1 MNHARLI
8 FDDAPEFIP
17 VPREM
22 QHRKVE
28 ITFLPLDD
36 ELMPNQSVRPKALA
50 SDDSTPETQM
60 NLLLSDEFLAS
71 LENINKPRSLLELV
85 GKGKGCFKSAAEVDA
100 FIRAERDAWED

>member
-8 FDDAPEFIP
+8 FEDAPEFIP

-36 ELMPNQSVRPKALA
+36 ELTVN
-50 SDDSTPETQM
+50 STPETHK

-71 LENINKPRSLLELV
+71 LENIDKPRSLLELI
-85 GKGKGCFKSAAEVDA
+85 GKGKGCFNNAAEVDA
-100 FIRAERDAWED
+100 FIRAERDAWGD

>member
-8 FDDAPEFIP
+8 FEDAPEFIP
-17 VPREM
+17 VPPEM

-36 ELMPNQSVRPKALA
+36 ESTPNSPVRQKILVT
-50 SDDSTPETQM
+50 DNSTPETHK
-60 NLLLSDEFLAS
+60 NLLLSEEFLAS
-71 LENINKPRSLLELV
+71 LENINKPRSLLELI
-85 GKGKGCFKSAAEVDA
+85 GKGKGCFNNAAEVDA

>member
-8 FDDAPEFIP
+8 FEDAPAFIP

-36 ELMPNQSVRPKALA
+36 DLSPSPSIKQAN
-50 SDDSTPETQM
+50 
-60 NLLLSDEFLAS
+60 NLLLSDDFLAS
-71 LENINKPRSLLELV
+71 LENIDKPRSLLELM
-85 GKGKGCFKSAAEVDA
+85 GKGKGCFKDTAEVDA

>member
-8 FDDAPEFIP
+8 FEDAPAFIP

-36 ELMPNQSVRPKALA
+36 DLSPSPSIKEAN
-50 SDDSTPETQM
+50 
-60 NLLLSDEFLAS
+60 NLLLSDDFLAS
-71 LENINKPRSLLELV
+71 LEK
-85 GKGKGCFKSAAEVDA
+85 
-100 FIRAERDAWED
+100 

>member
-8 FDDAPEFIP
+8 FEDAPAFIP

-36 ELMPNQSVRPKALA
+36 DLLPTSSIKHSN
-50 SDDSTPETQM
+50 
-60 NLLLSDEFLAS
+60 NLLLADDF
-71 LENINKPRSLLELV
+71 
-85 GKGKGCFKSAAEVDA
+85 
-100 FIRAERDAWED
+100 